1 MDESGEVLDDEQ
13 CWCEGKY
20 EGRELT
26 GKGPKGPALLLV
38 TAFYERGGTA
48 LRIRDGKAHVAG
60 LGNGILWKSGVP
72 VARTST
78 NIRAAACAPANLF
91 NGGDCKFVAKRVL
104 AVRNTFIQG
113 LLRKWIT
120 DLITV
125 VATFKQKKKVP
136 RVMG

>member
-1 MDESGEVLDDEQ
+1 MDESGEVLDDDEQ
-13 CWCEGKY
+13 CWCEGKHK
-20 EGRELT
+20 GRELT
-26 GKGPKGPALLLV
+26 GKGSKGPALLLV
-38 TAFYERGGTA
+38 TAFYGRGGTA

-60 LGNGILWKSGVP
+60 FGNGILWKSGVP

-78 NIRAAACAPANLF
+78 SIRAAAGAPSNLF
-91 NGGDCKFVAKRVL
+91 NDGDCKFIAKLVL

-125 VATFKQKKKVP
+125 VATFKYH
-136 RVMG
+136 G